1 MKYSTLA
8 VAAGLA
14 QYASAFPAMHAI
26 PSEDIVKLAKR
37 QGGTVVVDPAVPLK
51 NFNAKAQY
59 VSNKGQYAFKAPGKF
74 DARGPCPGL
83 NAMAN
88 HGYIPHNGVATIP
101 QFIDGTFK
109 VFGMGV
115 DLSAFLAVLGASID
129 GDGTKWSIGG
139 ANPAVLIGNGLIGS
153 HNKYES
159 DVSPTRPDLYEKGNN
174 YEVDWTQWKELYD
187 AQADK
192 SVAESNYNLDILQKH
207 RSKRF
212 TQSIERNPYFFN
224 GPFTGVAV
232 QPAAYT
238 FIYRFMSNKSEEHPD
253 GRLDKETLKA
263 FFGVTE
269 NDDGSFSGGTGYERI
284 PDNWYKRAIGD
295 EYTIPFFQLDL
306 VRDATQDPRFLNV
319 GGNTGEVNTFTG
331 VDIADLTGG
340 VFNGATLLE
349 GNNLFCFGYQN
360 AQQGLPDIAKTLLG
374 TVGGGVLGKTILSL
388 GCPQL
393 QKIDEDMLS
402 KFPGYKRSV

>member
-1 MKYSTLA
+1 MRYSTLA
-8 VAAGLA
+8 AAAGLA

-26 PSEDIVKLAKR
+26 PAEDITKLTRR
-37 QGGTVVVDPAVPLK
+37 QGNTVVVDPAVPLK

-59 VSNKGQYAFKAPGKF
+59 VSNKGKYAFVAPGKN

-88 HGYIPHNGVATIP
+88 HGYIPHNGVATIT
-101 QFIDGTFK
+101 QFIEGTGK

-115 DLSAFLAVLGASID
+115 DLAAFLAVLGASID
-129 GDGTKWSIGG
+129 GDGLSWSIGG
-139 ANPAVLIGNGLIGS
+139 ANPALLVGNGLTGS

-174 YEVDWTQWKELYD
+174 YEVDWTQWKEFYD
-187 AQADK
+187 MQADK
-192 SVAESNYNLDILQKH
+192 SVAESNYDLDILQKH

-224 GPFTGVAV
+224 GPFTGIAV

-238 FIYRFMSNKSEEHPD
+238 FIYRFMSNKSAEHPD
-253 GRLDKETLKA
+253 GKLDKDTLKA

-284 PDNWYKRAIGD
+284 PDNWYKRAIGS

-306 VRDATQDPRFLNV
+306 VQEALADPRFLNV

-349 GNNLFCFGYQN
+349 GNNLFCFAYQN
-360 AQQGLPDIAKTLLG
+360 AQQGLPDIVKTLLG
-374 TVGGGVLGKTILSL
+374 TVGGGALGKTILSL

-393 QKIDEDMLS
+393 QKVDEDMLS
-402 KFPGYKRSV
+402 KFPGYKKSV